1 MHSFINLTPKY
12 LHCGQEMF
20 DSAPIYNVDV
30 KTFGGKGCQK
40 LMSYRKKMSWCHARE
55 LSYTPQSVTWYVGY
69 NARKSIGVK
78 FKMLRL
84 R

>member
-20 DSAPIYNVDV
+20 GSAPIYNVDV

-40 LMSYRKKMSWCHARE
+40 LMSYRKKMS
-55 LSYTPQSVTWYVGY
+55 
-69 NARKSIGVK
+69 
-78 FKMLRL
+78 
-84 R
+84 